1 MKLTHP
7 IFDVAGALAVVW
19 LWTAI
24 YESFTHPGLW
34 SVIDDMAG
42 NVRGMVAEAAVL
54 AASVLAGWFALAA
67 LSWLVWRLFAHD
79 PHAGD
84 FPTARSRVRAA

>member
-24 YESFTHPGLW
+24 YESFTHTGVW
-34 SVIDDMAG
+34 RVIDSAAG

-54 AASVLAGWFALAA
+54 AACVLAGWFVLAA
-67 LSWLVWRLFAHD
+67 ASWIAWRLI
-79 PHAGD
+79 AGD
-84 FPTARSRVRAA
+84 APRTDFPVARLHA

>member
-24 YESFTHPGLW
+24 YESFTHTGLW
-34 SVIDDMAG
+34 SLIDDLAG
-42 NVRGMVAEAAVL
+42 NARGMVAEAAVL
-54 AASVLAGWFALAA
+54 AASVLTGWFALAIS
-67 LSWLVWRLFAHD
+67 SWGAWRVFARD
-79 PHAGD
+79 VQHAD
-84 FPTARSRVRAA
+84 FPVARTRA

>member
-24 YESFTHPGLW
+24 YESFTHTGMW
-34 SVIDDMAG
+34 RVIDNVAG

-54 AASVLAGWFALAA
+54 AACVLAGWFVLAA
-67 LSWLVWRLFAHD
+67 SSWLVWRLFARD
-79 PHAGD
+79 AHASD
-84 FPTARSRVRAA
+84 FPTARARV